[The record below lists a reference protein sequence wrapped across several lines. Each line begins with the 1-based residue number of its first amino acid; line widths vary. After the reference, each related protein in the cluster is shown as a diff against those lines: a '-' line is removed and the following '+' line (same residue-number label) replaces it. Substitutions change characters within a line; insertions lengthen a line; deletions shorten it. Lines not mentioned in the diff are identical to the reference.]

1 MDRKPD
7 AKPQGGS
14 HLGRLAG
21 YGWRGGSVCTDQNAL
36 RRPPGQGMLIG
47 MNPDELQRALGGIVL
62 EAGYL
67 ERMLRAT
74 FCALIGSKYAVVV
87 ASQMMAHPMIED
99 CKHIAK
105 VHTKIAETDRR
116 ALIAVLETCSKV
128 NARRNRVIHDTWATR
143 PGDVIVT
150 VQSQRNSHE
159 VKVAAPT
166 VDELRQLADDLA
178 SSAND
183 LGAAVVAAL
192 GPDSLQ
198 VEDQLRQELGHDISE
213 DVG

>member
-1 MDRKPD
+1 
-7 AKPQGGS
+7 
-14 HLGRLAG
+14 
-21 YGWRGGSVCTDQNAL
+21 
-36 RRPPGQGMLIG
+36 MLIG
-47 MNPDELQRALGGIVL
+47 MNADELQHALGGIVL

-74 FCALIGSKYAVVV
+74 FCALIGSKYAVVA

-105 VHTKIAETDRR
+105 VHTGVAETDRQ

-143 PGDVIVT
+143 PGDVMVT
-150 VQSQRNSHE
+150 LQRQRNSHE
-159 VKVAAPT
+159 VKIAART

-178 SSAND
+178 SSANE

-192 GPDSLQ
+192 GPDSLLI
-198 VEDQLRQELGHDISE
+198 EDQLGPEFGHDTSA